1 METKN
6 KNKNKNKK
14 GISLIVLI
22 ITIIVVI
29 ILAAAVILTISKNN
43 PVNSAKEAAFK
54 SDIRNFQDSLAM
66 YVGKQ
71 LVTDYYGNREKITVI
86 DNLDDMDKYISG
98 YNKKKYSDKLGIE
111 DDELVYFPDKV
122 TKDEKKWLDDLG
134 IKPYSVYIPEA
145 GEDCFIWN
153 GNAITGY
160 YDEKLK
166 EFLSTTNG
174 VLKIPKRCTGI
185 SYISFE
191 NVSYIENVITQ
202 DGLLNISSK
211 SFRGCA
217 NLKSVYISQSV
228 RYISDEWVFNGCSNL
243 VSIEVDSEN
252 ECYSSQDG
260 VLYNKEKTTLIAAP
274 GKIEE
279 CNVPSTVK
287 TIGKN
292 AFYLCKN
299 LKKVILLDGLESIGA
314 RAFEHCTS
322 LSEVKLPNTLKKVDI
337 DAFSSANITGELV
350 IPDSVESIENSSFS
364 NCTNISKVIIGNSL
378 KTISG
383 ISSISYSTFDRCS
396 NLKEFEV
403 KSGNNYFS
411 SKDGI
416 LYNKDKTK
424 LILAPSACEVNDLY
438 IPNSVKEIGDYSFYG
453 STNVKGKIYLPEGLI
468 SIGSQSFSQCGI
480 SGEVNIPSSVTRIK
494 SSSFFNAEY
503 VTKINV
509 NSNNLNYSSQD
520 GILYNKDK
528 TELIIAP
535 KGLTI
540 NNLTLPDSLKVID
553 SLAFDG
559 CKGITGTLTL
569 GENLETIKERA
580 FEGCSGIN
588 KIVLNNN
595 LKVIENQAFNCFNA
609 SGTVIIPESVISI
622 KYWAF
627 YGCNKLESIKCRAS
641 SKPDGWDDDWNKYCN
656 ANVEWGYTG
665 D

>member
-1 METKN
+1 MK
-6 KNKNKNKK
+6 KKK

-29 ILAAAVILTISKNN
+29 ILAAAIILTITKNN
-43 PVNSAKEAAFK
+43 PMSSAKEATFK
-54 SDIRNFQDSLAM
+54 TDIRNFQDSLAM

-71 LVTDYYGNREKITVI
+71 LVTDYYGNREKLSVI
-86 DNLDDMDKYISG
+86 DNLGDMDKYITG

-111 DDELVYFPDKV
+111 SDELVYFPDKV

-145 GEDCFIWN
+145 GEECFQWDSNNRI
-153 GNAITGY
+153 IGY
-160 YDEKLK
+160 YDDKLR
-166 EFLSTTNG
+166 EFLKTTNG
-174 VLKIPKRCTGI
+174 VLKIPKRCTELG
-185 SYISFE
+185 YRCFLD
-191 NVSYIENVITQ
+191 NDYIENVIMQ
-202 DGLLNISSK
+202 DGLLEVSSQI
-211 SFRGCA
+211 FRGCS
-217 NLKSVYISQSV
+217 NLKSVYISKSV
-228 RYISDEWVFNGCSNL
+228 RYISNEYVFEECNNL

-252 ECYSSQDG
+252 ERYSSQDG

-279 CNVPSTVK
+279 CNIPSTVK
-287 TIGKN
+287 TIGDY
-292 AFYLCKN
+292 AFSCCKN
-299 LKKVILLDGLESIGA
+299 LKKVVFPEELENINNYSFNG
-314 RAFEHCTS
+314 CS
-322 LSEVKLPNTLKKVDI
+322 LLSEINLPSTLKNI
-337 DAFSSANITGELV
+337 GYFAFSSTAISGELV
-350 IPDSVESIENSSFS
+350 IPDSVETIGKCCFY
-364 NCTNISKVIIGNSL
+364 NCKNISRVVIGSNL

-383 ISSISYSTFDRCS
+383 TSSVDYNNAFSLCS
-396 NLKEFEV
+396 NLKEFVV
-403 KSGNNYFS
+403 KNNNTYFS
-411 SKDGI
+411 SQDGI

-424 LILAPSACEVNDLY
+424 LILAPEGYEVNDLY

-453 STNVKGKIYLPEGLI
+453 NANVKSKIYLPEGLI
-468 SIGSQSFSQCGI
+468 SIGRQSFSQCGI
-480 SGEVNIPSSVTRIK
+480 SGEVNIPSSVTSI
-494 SSSFFNAEY
+494 SYSSFRNVEY

-535 KGLTI
+535 KGITI

-569 GENLETIKERA
+569 GENLKTIKERA
-580 FEGCSGIN
+580 FEGCSGID

-595 LKVIENQAFNCFNA
+595 LKVIENGAFNCSNA
-609 SGTVIIPESVISI
+609 LGTVIIPESVISI

-627 YGCNKLESIKCRAS
+627 YGCNNLESIKCRAS
-641 SKPDGWDDDWNKYCN
+641 SKPDGWDNNWNQYCN
-656 ANVEWGYTG
+656 ANVVWGYTG

>member
-1 METKN
+1 MGT
-6 KNKNKNKK
+6 KNKNKK

-43 PVNSAKEAAFK
+43 PVSSAKEAAFK
-54 SDIRNFQDSLAM
+54 EDIRSFQTELSL

-71 LVTDYYGNREKITVI
+71 MTVDYYGNREKIST
-86 DNLDDMDKYISG
+86 DEYPKLDEMQEYISS
-98 YNKKKYSDKLGIE
+98 YNKKYVEKLGI
-111 DDELVYFPDKV
+111 DNDELVYFPDKV
-122 TKDEKKWLDDLG
+122 TENEKKWLDDLG
-134 IKPYSVYIPEA
+134 IRPYSKYVPEA

-211 SFRGCA
+211 SFRNCA
-217 NLKSVYISQSV
+217 NLKSVYISKSV

-292 AFYLCKN
+292 AFSLCKN

-314 RAFEHCTS
+314 RAFENCTS
-322 LSEVKLPNTLKKVDI
+322 LSEIKLPNTLKKVDI
-337 DAFSSANITGELV
+337 DAFSSANITGKLV
-350 IPDSVESIENSSFS
+350 IPDSVETIENSSFS
-364 NCTNISKVIIGNSL
+364 GCHNISKVVIGSNL

-383 ISSISYSTFDRCS
+383 TSSIDYYNSFRTCS

-468 SIGSQSFSQCGI
+468 SIGSQSFSECGI
-480 SGEVNIPSSVTRIK
+480 SGEVNIPSSVTSIK
-494 SSSFFNAEY
+494 NSFFNAEY
-503 VTKINV
+503 ITKINV
-509 NSNNLNYSSQD
+509 DSHNVNYSSQD

-535 KGLTI
+535 HKLTI

-553 SLAFDG
+553 GMAFDS
-559 CKGITGTLTL
+559 CQNITGTLTL
-569 GENLETIKERA
+569 NDNLETIKDRA
-580 FEGCSGIN
+580 FYCCSGI
-588 KIVLNNN
+588 
-595 LKVIENQAFNCFNA
+595 
-609 SGTVIIPESVISI
+609 SGTVVMPESVKKVERGI
-622 KYWAF
+622 F
-627 YGCNKLESIKCRAS
+627 ESCVEIQNIKCRAS
-641 SKPDGWDDDWNKYCN
+641 SKPDGWDDDWNRYCN
-656 ANVEWGYTG
+656 ANVVWGYTG

>member
-1 METKN
+1 M
-6 KNKNKNKK
+6 KNKK

-43 PVNSAKEAAFK
+43 PVLSAKEAAFK
-54 SDIRNFQDSLAM
+54 EDIRSFQTELSL

-71 LVTDYYGNREKITVI
+71 MTVDYYGNREKISTSEYPK
-86 DNLDDMDKYISG
+86 LDEMKEYISS
-98 YNKKKYSDKLGIE
+98 YSKKYVEKLGI
-111 DDELVYFPDKV
+111 DNDELVYFPDKV
-122 TKDEKKWLDDLG
+122 TENEKKWLDDLG
-134 IKPYSVYIPEA
+134 IRPYSKYVPEA

-174 VLKIPKRCTGI
+174 VLKIPKRCTEI

-191 NVSYIENVITQ
+191 YVSYIENVITQ
-202 DGLLNISSK
+202 DGLLNVSPK
-211 SFRGCA
+211 SFRNCA
-217 NLKSVYISQSV
+217 NLKSVYISKSV
-228 RYISDEWVFNGCSNL
+228 RYISDEWVFYGCSNL

-292 AFYLCKN
+292 AFSLCKN
-299 LKKVILLDGLESIGA
+299 LKKVVLLDGLESIGA

-337 DAFSSANITGELV
+337 DAFYSANITGELV
-350 IPDSVESIENSSFS
+350 IPDSVETIENSSFS
-364 NCTNISKVIIGNSL
+364 GCHNISKVVIGSNL

-383 ISSISYSTFDRCS
+383 ISSIDYYNSFRTCS

-468 SIGSQSFSQCGI
+468 SIGSQSFSECGI
-480 SGEVNIPSSVTRIK
+480 SGEVNIPSSVTSIK
-494 SSSFFNAEY
+494 NSFFNAEY
-503 VTKINV
+503 ITKINV
-509 NSNNLNYSSQD
+509 GSNNLNYSSQD

-535 KGLTI
+535 HKLTI

-553 SLAFDG
+553 GMAFDS
-559 CKGITGTLTL
+559 CQNITGTLTL
-569 GENLETIKERA
+569 NDNLETIKDRA
-580 FEGCSGIN
+580 FYCCSGI
-588 KIVLNNN
+588 
-595 LKVIENQAFNCFNA
+595 
-609 SGTVIIPESVISI
+609 SGTVVMPESVKKVERGI
-622 KYWAF
+622 F
-627 YGCNKLESIKCRAS
+627 ESCVGIQNIKCRAS
-641 SKPDGWDDDWNKYCN
+641 SKPDGWDDDWNMYCN
-656 ANVEWGYTG
+656 ANVVWGYTG

>member
-1 METKN
+1 M
-6 KNKNKNKK
+6 KNKK

-43 PVNSAKEAAFK
+43 PVSSAKEAAFK
-54 SDIRNFQDSLAM
+54 EDIRSFQTELSI

-71 LVTDYYGNREKITVI
+71 MTVDYYGNREKIST
-86 DNLDDMDKYISG
+86 NEYPKLDEMKEYISS
-98 YNKKKYSDKLGIE
+98 YSKKYVEKLGI
-111 DDELVYFPDKV
+111 DNDELVYFPDKV
-122 TKDEKKWLDDLG
+122 TENEKKWLDDLG
-134 IKPYSVYIPEA
+134 IRPYSKYIPEA
-145 GEDCFIWN
+145 GEDCFKWDSNNRIV
-153 GNAITGY
+153 GY
-160 YDEKLK
+160 YDDKLR
-166 EFLSTTNG
+166 EFLKTTNG
-174 VLKIPKRCTGI
+174 VLKIPKRCTELI
-185 SYISFE
+185 SRCFWH
-191 NVSYIENVITQ
+191 NDYIENVIMQ
-202 DGLLNISSK
+202 DGIKDINSQV
-211 SFRGCA
+211 FRDCA
-217 NLKSVYISQSV
+217 NLKSVYISKSV
-228 RYISDEWVFNGCSNL
+228 RYISDEWVFNECSNL

-468 SIGSQSFSQCGI
+468 SIGWQSFSQCGI
-480 SGEVNIPSSVTRIK
+480 SGEVNIPSSVTSINK
-494 SSSFFNAEY
+494 NSFFNTEY

-509 NSNNLNYSSQD
+509 DSNNLKYSSQD

-535 KGLTI
+535 QKLTI

-553 SLAFDG
+553 GMAFDS
-559 CKGITGTLTL
+559 CKNITGTLTL
-569 GENLETIKERA
+569 GENLETIKDRA
-580 FEGCSGIN
+580 FEGCSGID

-595 LKVIENQAFNCFNA
+595 LKVIENGAFNCSNA
-609 SGTVIIPESVISI
+609 TGTVIIPEGVISI

-627 YGCNKLESIKCRAS
+627 YGCNKLEYIKCRAS
-641 SKPDGWDDDWNKYCN
+641 SKPDGWDNNWNQYCN
-656 ANVEWGYTG
+656 ANVVWGYTG

>member
-1 METKN
+1 M
-6 KNKNKNKK
+6 KNKK

-43 PVNSAKEAAFK
+43 PVLSAKEAAFK
-54 SDIRNFQDSLAM
+54 EDIRSFQTELSL

-71 LVTDYYGNREKITVI
+71 MTVDYYGNRKKIST
-86 DNLDDMDKYISG
+86 DEYPKLDEMKEYISS
-98 YNKKKYSDKLGIE
+98 YNKKYVEKLGI
-111 DDELVYFPDKV
+111 DNDELVYFPDKV
-122 TKDEKKWLDDLG
+122 TENEKKWLDDLG
-134 IKPYSVYIPEA
+134 IRPYSKYVPEA

-174 VLKIPKRCTGI
+174 VLKIPKRCTEI

-191 NVSYIENVITQ
+191 YVSYIENVITQ
-202 DGLLNISSK
+202 DGLLNVSPK
-211 SFRGCA
+211 SFRNCA
-217 NLKSVYISQSV
+217 NLKSVYISKSV
-228 RYISDEWVFNGCSNL
+228 RYISDEWVFYGCSNL

-292 AFYLCKN
+292 AFSLCKN
-299 LKKVILLDGLESIGA
+299 LKKVVLLDGLESIGA

-337 DAFSSANITGELV
+337 DAFYSANITGELV
-350 IPDSVESIENSSFS
+350 IPDSVETIENSSFS
-364 NCTNISKVIIGNSL
+364 GCHNISKVVIGSNL

-383 ISSISYSTFDRCS
+383 ISSIDYYNSFRTCS

-468 SIGSQSFSQCGI
+468 SIGSQSFSECGI
-480 SGEVNIPSSVTRIK
+480 SGEVNIPSSVTSIK
-494 SSSFFNAEY
+494 NSFFNAEY
-503 VTKINV
+503 ITKINV
-509 NSNNLNYSSQD
+509 GSNNLNYSSQD

-535 KGLTI
+535 HKLTI

-553 SLAFDG
+553 GMAFDS
-559 CKGITGTLTL
+559 CQNITGTLTL
-569 GENLETIKERA
+569 NDNLETIKDRA
-580 FEGCSGIN
+580 FYCCSGI
-588 KIVLNNN
+588 
-595 LKVIENQAFNCFNA
+595 
-609 SGTVIIPESVISI
+609 SGTVVMPESVKKVERGI
-622 KYWAF
+622 F
-627 YGCNKLESIKCRAS
+627 ESCVGIQNIKCRAS
-641 SKPDGWDDDWNKYCN
+641 SKPDGWDDDWNMYCN
-656 ANVEWGYTG
+656 ANVVWGYTG

>member
-1 METKN
+1 MGI
-6 KNKNKNKK
+6 KNKK

-29 ILAAAVILTISKNN
+29 ILAAAVILTILKNN
-43 PVNSAKEAAFK
+43 PVSSAKEAAFK
-54 SDIRNFQDSLAM
+54 EDIRSFQTELSL

-71 LVTDYYGNREKITVI
+71 MTVDYYGNRKKISTSEYPK
-86 DNLDDMDKYISG
+86 LDEMKEYISS
-98 YNKKKYSDKLGIE
+98 YSKKYVEKLGI
-111 DDELVYFPDKV
+111 DNDELVYFPDKV
-122 TKDEKKWLDDLG
+122 TENEKKWLDDLG
-134 IKPYSVYIPEA
+134 IRPYSKYVPEA

-191 NVSYIENVITQ
+191 YVSYIENVITQ
-202 DGLLNISSK
+202 DGLLNVSPK
-211 SFRGCA
+211 SFRNCV
-217 NLKSVYISQSV
+217 NLKSVYISKSV

-292 AFYLCKN
+292 AFSLCKN
-299 LKKVILLDGLESIGA
+299 LKKVVLLDGLESIGA
-314 RAFEHCTS
+314 SAFEHCTS

-337 DAFSSANITGELV
+337 YAFYSANITGELD
-350 IPDSVESIENSSFS
+350 IPDSVETIENSSFS
-364 NCTNISKVIIGNSL
+364 GCHNISKVVIGSNL

-383 ISSISYSTFDRCS
+383 TSSIDYYNSFRTCS

-411 SKDGI
+411 SQDGI

-468 SIGSQSFSQCGI
+468 SIGSQSFSECGI
-480 SGEVNIPSSVTRIK
+480 SGEVNIPSSVTSIK
-494 SSSFFNAEY
+494 NSFFNAEY
-503 VTKINV
+503 ITKINV
-509 NSNNLNYSSQD
+509 DSHNVNYSSQD

-535 KGLTI
+535 HKLTI

-553 SLAFDG
+553 GMAFDS
-559 CKGITGTLTL
+559 CQNITGTLTL
-569 GENLETIKERA
+569 NDNLETIKDRA
-580 FEGCSGIN
+580 FYCCSGI
-588 KIVLNNN
+588 
-595 LKVIENQAFNCFNA
+595 
-609 SGTVIIPESVISI
+609 SGTVVMPESVKKVERGI
-622 KYWAF
+622 F
-627 YGCNKLESIKCRAS
+627 ESCVGIQNIKCRAS
-641 SKPDGWDDDWNKYCN
+641 SKPDGWDDDWNRYCN
-656 ANVEWGYTG
+656 ANVVWGYTG

>member
-1 METKN
+1 M
-6 KNKNKNKK
+6 KNKK

-29 ILAAAVILTISKNN
+29 ILAATVIFALTKNN
-43 PVNSAKEAAFK
+43 PVSSAKEAAFK
-54 SDIRNFQDSLAM
+54 EDIRSFQTELSL

-71 LVTDYYGNREKITVI
+71 MTVDYYGNRKKIST
-86 DNLDDMDKYISG
+86 DEYPKLDEMKEYISS
-98 YNKKKYSDKLGIE
+98 YSKKYVEKLGI
-111 DDELVYFPDKV
+111 DNDELVYFPDKV
-122 TKDEKKWLDDLG
+122 TENEKKWLDDLG
-134 IKPYSVYIPEA
+134 IRPYSKYVPEA
-145 GEDCFIWN
+145 GEECFKWE
-153 GNAITGY
+153 GNVITGY
-160 YDEKLK
+160 YDYKLK
-166 EFLSTTNG
+166 EFLASTNG
-174 VLKIPKRCTGI
+174 VLKIPKRCTEI

-202 DGLLNISSK
+202 DGLLNVSSK
-211 SFRGCA
+211 SFRNCA
-217 NLKSVYISQSV
+217 NLKSVYISKSV
-228 RYISDEWVFNGCSNL
+228 RYISDEWVFYGCSNL

-292 AFYLCKN
+292 AFSLCKN
-299 LKKVILLDGLESIGA
+299 LKKVVLLDGLESIGA

-337 DAFSSANITGELV
+337 DAFYSANITGELV
-350 IPDSVESIENSSFS
+350 IPDSVESIENSSFLY
-364 NCTNISKVIIGNSL
+364 CTNISKVVIGSNL

-383 ISSISYSTFDRCS
+383 TSSIDYYNSFRACS
-396 NLKEFEV
+396 NLKEFVV
-403 KSGNNYFS
+403 KQDNKYFS
-411 SKDGI
+411 SQDGI

-424 LILAPSACEVNDLY
+424 LILAPSAYEVNDLY

-468 SIGSQSFSQCGI
+468 SIGWQSFSQCGI
-480 SGEVNIPSSVTRIK
+480 SGEVNIPSSVTSIK

-503 VTKINV
+503 ITKINV
-509 NSNNLNYSSQD
+509 DSNNLNYSSQD

-535 KGLTI
+535 HKLTI

-553 SLAFDG
+553 GMAFDS
-559 CKGITGTLTL
+559 CQNITGTLTL
-569 GENLETIKERA
+569 NDNLETIKDRA
-580 FEGCSGIN
+580 FYYCSGI
-588 KIVLNNN
+588 
-595 LKVIENQAFNCFNA
+595 
-609 SGTVIIPESVISI
+609 SGTVVMPESVKKVERGI
-622 KYWAF
+622 F
-627 YGCNKLESIKCRAS
+627 ESCVGIQNIKCRAS
-641 SKPDGWDDDWNKYCN
+641 SKPDGWDDDWNMYCN
-656 ANVEWGYTG
+656 ANVVWGYTG

>member
-1 METKN
+1 M
-6 KNKNKNKK
+6 KNKK

-29 ILAAAVILTISKNN
+29 ILAAIIIITLTKNN
-43 PVNSAKEAAFK
+43 PVSSAKEAAFK

-191 NVSYIENVITQ
+191 YVSYIENVITQ

-211 SFRGCA
+211 SFRNCE
-217 NLKSVYISQSV
+217 NLKSVYISKSV

-252 ECYSSQDG
+252 ESYSSQDG

-292 AFYLCKN
+292 AFCLCKN

-337 DAFSSANITGELV
+337 DAFYSANITGELV
-350 IPDSVESIENSSFS
+350 IPDSVESIENNSFS
-364 NCTNISKVIIGNSL
+364 GCHNISKVVIGSNL

-383 ISSISYSTFDRCS
+383 TSSIDYYNSFRTCS
-396 NLKEFEV
+396 NLKEFVV
-403 KSGNNYFS
+403 KQDNRYFS
-411 SKDGI
+411 SQDGI

-468 SIGSQSFSQCGI
+468 SMGSQSFSQCGI
-480 SGEVNIPSSVTRIK
+480 SGEVNIPSSVTSIK

-503 VTKINV
+503 ITKINV
-509 NSNNLNYSSQD
+509 DSNNLNYSSQD

-535 KGLTI
+535 HKLTI

-553 SLAFDG
+553 GMAFDS
-559 CKGITGTLTL
+559 CQNITGTLTL
-569 GENLETIKERA
+569 NDNLETIKDRA
-580 FEGCSGIN
+580 FYCCSGI
-588 KIVLNNN
+588 
-595 LKVIENQAFNCFNA
+595 
-609 SGTVIIPESVISI
+609 SGTVVMPESVKEVERGI
-622 KYWAF
+622 F
-627 YGCNKLESIKCRAS
+627 ESCVGIQNIKCCAS
-641 SKPDGWDDDWNKYCN
+641 SKPDGWDDDWNRYCN
-656 ANVEWGYTG
+656 ANVVWGYTG
-665 D
+665 N